1 MEWATLMFLLLRT
14 SNFVR
19 DMREFRNVII
29 DVQKLTMDFFLSV
42 FQFTESKVEILF
54 DGMG

>member
-19 DMREFRNVII
+19 NTRELRDVII
-29 DVQKLTMDFFLSV
+29 NVQKLTMDFFLPV
-42 FQFTESKVEILF
+42 FQFTESKVEMLF